1 LLQEQLLTGSAKR
14 FCADGIVCCLFVYA
28 SCRRAQQPL
37 ESLHSNLDASI
48 ALLKASLADTRAAA
62 AASKAAAAASA
73 ARSKARVAISKCSSG
88 ASGSEVPKSVAGKHI
103 MRYSCEE
110 VS

>member
-1 LLQEQLLTGSAKR
+1 MLSAH
-14 FCADGIVCCLFVYA
+14 V

-73 ARSKARVAISKCSSG
+73 ARSKARVAISKCSAGTGTSD
-88 ASGSEVPKSVAGKHI
+88 VPKSVAAKHI

-110 VS
+110 VSWQYCFAVVSLCLSRLCFGV